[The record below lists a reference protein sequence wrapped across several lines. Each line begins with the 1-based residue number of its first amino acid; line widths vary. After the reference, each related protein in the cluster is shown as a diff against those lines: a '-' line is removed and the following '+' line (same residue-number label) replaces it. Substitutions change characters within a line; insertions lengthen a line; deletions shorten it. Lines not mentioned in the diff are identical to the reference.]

1 MHLNSIHLI
10 LAYHDVDDEDDE
22 DKKEGD
28 PGQTLKGEF
37 QTKVEPLAS
46 NFLASYQPKCD
57 HSIIIEGVI
66 ILPPPR

>member
-46 NFLASYQPKCD
+46 NFLASYQVK
-57 HSIIIEGVI
+57 V
-66 ILPPPR
+66 

>member
-10 LAYHDVDDEDDE
+10 PAYHDVDDEYDEDEE

-46 NFLASYQPKCD
+46 NFLASYQVK
-57 HSIIIEGVI
+57 V
-66 ILPPPR
+66 